1 MVYGRLD
8 VYWPDGP
15 IDCYQLSKP
24 NIAIGR
30 SSGNDIVL
38 DTTAISRY
46 HSSLI
51 FQAGEVY
58 LEDLGSVNGTY
69 VDGQKLAPN
78 TPHPLYGG
86 EQIQIGEVRL
96 IYHPADDSPTEPI
109 SAEEVTQRIELEQP
123 TYRVEMIGPEQAV
136 APGVYIQA
144 MLIIHNL
151 SDEPDRYFIE
161 VDGVPQE
168 WVRLERVEVV
178 LEGGEQTHLMVSF
191 KPLRRPDSA
200 PGDYPFTVRVRS
212 TSRPTQTVDAR
223 MTLRVLP
230 YSGFGIDLGRKLITS
245 GQLLPVHLH
254 NQGNAPLPLSFEG
267 VGNDDALAFAFEP
280 SRVILGAGQR
290 MTIRARLRLR
300 QTAWIG
306 SPRAHEFAVVAR
318 AQDASGF
325 QAALPGRFVAEPLF
339 YGWRLGALAGG
350 ILVLLAV
357 IVGALALLLRPLPP
371 PAILSLALSD
381 AEIVQGDP
389 LTLQWAVRDAGA
401 LYVEVDGVPQAVD
414 LSGDANAVTLS
425 IDQPGAHEVALV
437 AVNGDQVT
445 RQAIPVQV
453 YAPLTVVSFTAT
465 PDRLV
470 RYTTQQV
477 LLAWDVP
484 DGRLV
489 RLAGLGALTGED
501 DSVQYDPVDQRLLT
515 LSVNVPV
522 TITLIAEGGA
532 GQVVEQPLTL
542 PVEDPVCTVLADE
555 TPVRQGPSEL
565 HGILTTVNADQ
576 AIVPDRRDGSG
587 QWLRVFAN
595 DNQRVWIMAAALDCL
610 NLDPMTLAVDASPPT
625 PIPTD
630 TPTPTPTPTA
640 TATPLPTPTPT
651 PTALPTATP
660 LPTHTRTP
668 RPTMETK

>member
-58 LEDLGSVNGTY
+58 LEDLGAVNGTY

-123 TYRVEMIGPEQAV
+123 TYRVEMVGPEQAV
-136 APGVYIQA
+136 SPGVYIQA

-161 VDGVPQE
+161 IDGVPQE
-168 WVRLERVEVV
+168 WVRLERVEVA

-230 YSGFGIDLGRKLITS
+230 YSGF
-245 GQLLPVHLH
+245 
-254 NQGNAPLPLSFEG
+254 
-267 VGNDDALAFAFEP
+267 AFEP
-280 SRVILGAGQR
+280 SQVILGAGQR

-300 QTAWIG
+300 QTVWIG
-306 SPRAHEFAVVAR
+306 SPRAHEFAIVAR

-357 IVGALALLLRPLPP
+357 IVGALALILRPPPP

-401 LYVEVDGVPQAVD
+401 LYIEVDGVPQAVA

-437 AVNGDQVT
+437 AVNGDQAT
-445 RQAIPVQV
+445 RQALPVQV
-453 YAPLTVVSFTAT
+453 YAPLTVASFTAT

-501 DSVQYDPVDQRLLT
+501 DSVEYDPIDQRLLT

-555 TPVRQGPSEL
+555 TPVRRGPSEL

-576 AIVPDRRDGSG
+576 AVVPDRRDGSG

-630 TPTPTPTPTA
+630 TPTAPPPPTSTP
-640 TATPLPTPTPT
+640 TPLPTPTPT

-668 RPTMETK
+668 RPTVETK